1 MRKVYS
7 RAATVLLAAAI
18 ALVGNPGIATAAD
31 ATPQQ
36 EAINSF
42 PMRHMKISSSP
53 TTDGGT
59 ERPAGTVWVS
69 FGDDTATGSKKEH
82 AVEQGATF
90 VRDPKKCDA
99 TRLCIWSWVQTDNEV
114 RVFTRWRDQSCVLIG
129 STLAAEHTRI
139 NCGGLSQS
147 F

>member
-1 MRKVYS
+1 MRKIHS
-7 RAATVLLAAAI
+7 RVATVLLAAAI
-18 ALVGNPGIATAAD
+18 ALVGSPGIATAAD

-42 PMRHMKISSSP
+42 PLRDMKISSSP
-53 TTDGGT
+53 TAGGT

-69 FGDDTATGSKKEH
+69 LGDYTATGSKKEH
-82 AVEQGATF
+82 AVERGSTF

-99 TRLCIWSWVQTDNEV
+99 AQLCIWSWVQTGSEV
-114 RVFTRWRDQSCVLIG
+114 RVFTRWKDQSCVLIDSMLG
-129 STLAAEHTRI
+129 EERTSI